1 MTVMRTKPAMS
12 PLIRLLLIA
21 TFTTGVVVMTA
32 PSLAFADDPAGVEH
46 DRPASQTVGAA
57 GMAKF
62 ATEIINGV
70 VASVDERSD
79 TIRIQRSPEIAEE
92 LKVQDGLLFSAVRY
106 GDPVQVTV
114 ENINGARTIVGL
126 IKR

>member
-1 MTVMRTKPAMS
+1 MS
-12 PLIRLLLIA
+12 SIIRLLLIA
-21 TFTTGVVVMTA
+21 TFTTGVMVVIP
-32 PSLAFADDPAGVEH
+32 PSLAFADDPAGAEH
-46 DRPASQTVGAA
+46 DRPAAGQTVGVA
-57 GMAKF
+57 GLAKP
-62 ATEIINGV
+62 ATEIISGV
-70 VASVDERSD
+70 VASVDESKD
-79 TIRIQRSPEIAEE
+79 TIKIQRSPEITEE